1 MTACVKCKRDFFPTW
16 KWCLHCQGIRQA
28 KASEYQRQKRAKKRW
43 DKILGVDSQLALTEK
58 ERGDAIER
66 LNKLCD
72 EVKPY
77 KSPFIGM
84 KKSLTSA
91 AHAIIDLNEGRDTC
105 LDTRYHRD
113 YLGIMVDGTTSS
125 YSWNGIS
132 VPPDDE
138 LV

>member
-1 MTACVKCKRDFFPTW
+1 MFPSWT
-16 KWCLHCQGIRQA
+16 WCLHCEGIKRA

-77 KSPFIGM
+77 KSPFMGR
-84 KKSLTSA
+84 KRTLTSA
-91 AHAIIDLNEGRDTC
+91 AHAILALNEGRDTR

-113 YLGIMVDGTTSS
+113 YLGIMVDGTTPA
-125 YSWNGIS
+125 YSWGGTII
-132 VPPDDE
+132 PPELDDE
-138 LV
+138 II